1 MWPLRGDKLSIEANP
16 LVGSVDERSSQ
27 QWQPLFRW
35 RWVLLMSFM
44 EWSSQQWQPLFRCRQ
59 QAQSRCR
66 LARLVRE
73 VAAGGYA
80 GIRSVGVV
88 VAVANSR
95 LELSQ
100 AWTPA
105 AGSAVWGDVAT
116 SLQVRVL
123 PNRHGHGYSLICFF
137 PARLGPISLISCSSV
152 QHEQTQSGH
161 LRMEISN
168 SRFGDCHGHRV
179 AEMERS

>member
-1 MWPLRGDKLSIEANP
+1 MWPLCGDKLSIEANP

-35 RWVLLMSFM
+35 RWVLLMSCM
-44 EWSSQQWQPLFRCRQ
+44 ERSSQQWQPLICCRQ
-59 QAQSRCR
+59 QA
-66 LARLVRE
+66 LVRE

-116 SLQVRVL
+116 SLQVRVR

-152 QHEQTQSGH
+152 QHEQTQFGH

-168 SRFGDCHGHRV
+168 SRFGDRHGHRV

>member
-27 QWQPLFRW
+27 QWQTLFRW
-35 RWVLLMSFM
+35 RWVLLMSCM
-44 EWSSQQWQPLFRCRQ
+44 ERNSQQWQTLICCRR

-105 AGSAVWGDVAT
+105 ADQLCGVML
-116 SLQVRVL
+116 LQAYRCVSSPTAMAMV
-123 PNRHGHGYSLICFF
+123 
-137 PARLGPISLISCSSV
+137 IS
-152 QHEQTQSGH
+152 
-161 LRMEISN
+161 
-168 SRFGDCHGHRV
+168 
-179 AEMERS
+179 

>member
-35 RWVLLMSFM
+35 RWVLLMSCM
-44 EWSSQQWQPLFRCRQ
+44 ERSSQQWQPLICCRR
-59 QAQSRCR
+59 QA
-66 LARLVRE
+66 LVRE

-105 AGSAVWGDVAT
+105 ADQLCGVML
-116 SLQVRVL
+116 LQAYRCVSSPTAMAMV
-123 PNRHGHGYSLICFF
+123 
-137 PARLGPISLISCSSV
+137 IS
-152 QHEQTQSGH
+152 
-161 LRMEISN
+161 
-168 SRFGDCHGHRV
+168 
-179 AEMERS
+179 

>member
-1 MWPLRGDKLSIEANP
+1 MAASDLLPSASAIAVQVSQISARGSCRGLCGDP
-16 LVGSVDERSSQ
+16 FCGGSGGR
-27 QWQPLFRW
+27 
-35 RWVLLMSFM
+35 
-44 EWSSQQWQPLFRCRQ
+44 
-59 QAQSRCR
+59 
-66 LARLVRE
+66 RE
-73 VAAGGYA
+73 FAIGVVPSMDAGG
-80 GIRSVGVV
+80 
-88 VAVANSR
+88 
-95 LELSQ
+95 
-100 AWTPA
+100 
-105 AGSAVWGDVAT
+105 GSAVWGDVAT

-168 SRFGDCHGHRV
+168 SRFGDRHGHRV

>member
-27 QWQPLFRW
+27 QWQPLIC
-35 RWVLLMSFM
+35 
-44 EWSSQQWQPLFRCRQ
+44 CRR
-59 QAQSRCR
+59 QA
-66 LARLVRE
+66 LVRE

-105 AGSAVWGDVAT
+105 ADQLCGVMFDT
-116 SLQVRVL
+116 TLQVRVL
-123 PNRHGHGYSLICFF
+123 PNRHGHGYSLICIF
-137 PARLGPISLISCSSV
+137 PARLGPISSISWGV
-152 QHEQTQSGH
+152 
-161 LRMEISN
+161 
-168 SRFGDCHGHRV
+168 
-179 AEMERS
+179 